1 LKEISYSL
9 RAESDRIA
17 HLEYLAQFNVSAA
30 VRIDQEVESQVNVLR
45 RFPLSGR
52 AGRVEG
58 TRELPVSRTPLVVV
72 YEIHGSVVV
81 IIRILHGAQSWPA
94 RF

>member
-1 LKEISYSL
+1 
-9 RAESDRIA
+9 
-17 HLEYLAQFNVSAA
+17 
-30 VRIDQEVESQVNVLR
+30 VRIDQEIDLQVNVLR

-58 TRELPVSRTPLVVV
+58 TRELPISRTPLVVV
-72 YEIHGSVVV
+72 YEIYGSIVV
-81 IIRILHGAQSWPA
+81 IIRILHGAQHWPA